1 MWLKNENESYFVRD
15 TRRSE
20 AKRASEM
27 TNVSEN
33 EAAVKRTEFKSSDQ
47 QKQWN
52 IRKMCNTILHLV

>member
-1 MWLKNENESYFVRD
+1 
-15 TRRSE
+15 
-20 AKRASEM
+20 M